1 MSLRALPLGVGD
13 AFSNRSYSSAVAVE
27 TGGRWLLFDCPHPI
41 RKMMREAS
49 LAAALDP
56 PLDIGSLDGVILSHL
71 HADHGS
77 GLEGLAYF
85 ARFLLGKKA
94 TLLIHPDVLADLW
107 DGHLRAGMQNLKLT
121 PHGDPIQL
129 ALADYF
135 DIKLLDFKEPVEVG
149 PFRVEARPTVHHI
162 PTTAVRIHGGG
173 RTLGL
178 SADTYFDQPLI
189 DWLAESDLFFH
200 ETNHGIH
207 TPYEMLAALPEEI
220 RKKMR
225 LIHYPD
231 DFDTKASVIESLEQG
246 RLYEV

>member
-1 MSLRALPLGVGD
+1 MSMRALPLGVGD
-13 AFSNRSYSSAVAVE
+13 AFSNRFYSSAVAVE

-49 LAAALDP
+49 AAAALDP
-56 PLDIGSLDGVILSHL
+56 PLDIGALDGVILSHL
-71 HADHGS
+71 HADHSS
-77 GLEGLAYF
+77 GLEGLGYF
-85 ARFLLGKKA
+85 ARFLLGRKA
-94 TLLIHPDVLADLW
+94 TLVIHPDVLAHLW
-107 DGHLRAGMQNLKLT
+107 DGHLRAGMENLKFA
-121 PHGDPIQL
+121 PHADPIQL
-129 ALADYF
+129 GLTDYF

-149 PFRVEARPTVHHI
+149 PFRIEARPTIHHI

-178 SADTYFDQPLI
+178 SADTYFDETLI
-189 DWLAESDLFFH
+189 AWLAESDLFFH

-207 TPYEMLAALPEEI
+207 TPYELLAALPAEV

-231 DFDTKASVIESLEQG
+231 DFDIAQSAIEVLEQG
-246 RLYEV
+246 RIYEV